1 MMPLKESYI
10 NGQACWVENCTEL
23 ELSKHFYAELF
34 NWQYE
39 EIVPGDPA
47 FLKATLG
54 GNTVAALRQKAA
66 EPSFW
71 NLHFSVE
78 NIEEATRLIV
88 DAGARVEASDEII
101 SHYAS
106 RATFTDTLGAQFS
119 IWQKNTLAGFQEV
132 NSPGAFC
139 WAELC
144 TNNFPAS
151 NDFYCSAMQWDTVAG
166 THDVMDYSVFKSN
179 GKTIAGSMRTPPTLS
194 SHVESF
200 WGVYF
205 MVHDSDKTARAVEQ
219 LGGEILIQPMDIP
232 EGRFAMCR
240 DTSGSIFNVLA
251 IAAKN

>member
-1 MMPLKESYI
+1 MPLKDSYS
-10 NGQACWVENCTEL
+10 NGQACWAENSTDL

-34 NWQYE
+34 NWKFE
-39 EIVPGDPA
+39 EFVPGDPT

-54 GNTVAALRQKAA
+54 GNLVASLRQKDAA
-66 EPSFW
+66 MSFW

-78 NIEEATRLIV
+78 NIEEAAALIV
-88 DAGARVEASDEII
+88 DAGAQVEVTVEKI
-101 SHYAS
+101 SNFAS
-106 RATFTDTLGAQFS
+106 RATFTDTLGAKFS

-132 NSPGAFC
+132 NSLGAFC

-144 TNNFPAS
+144 TDNFPAS
-151 NDFYCSAMQWDTVAG
+151 NDFYCAAMQWDAVQGA
-166 THDVMDYSVFKSN
+166 HDVMDYSVFKSN
-179 GKTIAGSMRTPPTLS
+179 GKTIAGSMRTPPTAPS
-194 SHVESF
+194 QVKSF

-205 MVHDSDKTARAVEQ
+205 MVQDTDETARSVDH

-251 IAAKN
+251 IATRN